1 MVAVKGPFHQDPDIL
16 VRVSRNTASLIRHL
30 MTPVAKGRTLRQIL
44 AGIREENPGEDD
56 NNNAKLEADWL
67 MLFKDSLKA
76 DAIFLTN
83 TDRKIQLAHA

>member
-1 MVAVKGPFHQDPDIL
+1 
-16 VRVSRNTASLIRHL
+16 

-56 NNNAKLEADWL
+56 NNAKLEADWL
-67 MLFKDSLKA
+67 LLFEDSLKA

>member
-1 MVAVKGPFHQDPDIL
+1 VVAVKGPIHQDPDIL
-16 VRVSRNTASLIRHL
+16 VRVSGNTISLIRHL

-44 AGIREENPGEDD
+44 AGIRAENPGEDD
-56 NNNAKLEADWL
+56 NNAKLEADWL
-67 MLFKDSLKA
+67 MLFEDSLKA

>member
-1 MVAVKGPFHQDPDIL
+1 VVAVKGPIHQDPDIL
-16 VRVSRNTASLIRHL
+16 VRVSHNTASLIRHL
-30 MTPVAKGRTLRQIL
+30 MTVAKGQTLRQIM

-56 NNNAKLEADWL
+56 NNAKLEADWL
-67 MLFKDSLKA
+67 LLFEDSLKA